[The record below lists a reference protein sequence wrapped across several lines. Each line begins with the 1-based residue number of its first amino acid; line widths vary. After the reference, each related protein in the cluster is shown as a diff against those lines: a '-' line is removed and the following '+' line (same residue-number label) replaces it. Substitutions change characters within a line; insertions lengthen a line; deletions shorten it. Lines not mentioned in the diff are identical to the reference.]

1 MLLQCHKYFIV
12 LFQIIILVFCSEICE
27 NSNIVK
33 SDLTKNCKWIEPDQ
47 PSIIVKGTAG
57 RFGNILFTYMAL
69 LSIKVSFSEKFREIN
84 NHRKSV

>member
-27 NSNIVK
+27 NSKEVK
-33 SDLTKNCKWIEPDQ
+33 SDLTKNCKWIEPDK

-69 LSIKVSFSEKFREIN
+69 LSIKVSFSEKFREIS

>member
-27 NSNIVK
+27 NSKEVK

-69 LSIKVSFSEKFREIN
+69 LSIKVSFSKKFRKTN